1 MSIKSFGCCLLAAT
15 LSLSSYAAFPD
26 KPVHLVVAY
35 APGGS
40 TDIIA
45 RLLGVN
51 LSAKWGQ
58 PVVVD
63 NRAGAS
69 GMIGAEQVAR
79 AKPDGYTLLL
89 GYTPEVSM
97 NKLVFK
103 EMRYDPLTDLTPIAL
118 VASAPLV
125 LAAGPKIH
133 VSSMKELLALKGR
146 GQLISYG
153 SPGTGGQQ
161 HIAGAMLAKETGLQ
175 LTHVP
180 YRGTGLAVA
189 DLVGG
194 QIDLFWATTPPLLQQ
209 IRAGNL
215 KALAVA
221 GEAREK
227 LLPEVPTTTELGMP
241 GLQLTNWFGVFG
253 PKSMPRDL
261 TQSLAKDVLSAL
273 AEPAMKS
280 SLEAQGLTPTPLEG
294 AALRKFI
301 DAEMAKY
308 QQIVK
313 ESGTTA
319 AQ

>member
-1 MSIKSFGCCLLAAT
+1 MSIKSLACGVLVAT
-15 LSLSSYAAFPD
+15 LSAGSSAAFPD
-26 KPVHLVVAY
+26 SPVKLVVAY

-45 RLLGVN
+45 RLLGVR

-58 PVVVD
+58 QVVVE
-63 NRAGAS
+63 NKTGAS
-69 GMIGAEQVAR
+69 GMIGAEAVSR

-103 EMRYDPLTDLTPIAL
+103 GMRYDPITDLTPIAL

-125 LAAGPKIH
+125 LAAGPKLP
-133 VSSMKELLALKGR
+133 VSSMKEMLARKGN
-146 GQLISYG
+146 GQVISYG

-161 HIAGAMLAKETGLQ
+161 HIAGELLAREIGMQ

-209 IRAGNL
+209 IRSGKL
-215 KALAVA
+215 KPLAVA
-221 GEAREK
+221 GPAREK
-227 LLPEVPTTTELGMP
+227 LLPDVATTTELGMP
-241 GLQLTNWFGVFG
+241 NLQLTNWFGVFG
-253 PKSMPRDL
+253 PKAMP
-261 TQSLAKDVLSAL
+261 AAL
-273 AEPAMKS
+273 ATSIAADVMQALTDPAMVK
-280 SLEAQGLTPTPLEG
+280 SLEDQGLTPTPLQG
-294 AALRKFI
+294 SQLRDFI
-301 DAEMAKY
+301 DAEMKKY
-308 QQIVK
+308 ERIVRDT
-313 ESGTTA
+313 GIA
-319 AQ
+319 AAP

>member
-1 MSIKSFGCCLLAAT
+1 MSIKSLACGVLAAT
-15 LSLSSYAAFPD
+15 LSAAAPAAFPD
-26 KPVHLVVAY
+26 SPVKLVVAY
-35 APGGS
+35 APGGA

-45 RLLGVN
+45 RLLGVR

-58 PVVVD
+58 QVVVE

-69 GMIGAEQVAR
+69 GMIGAEAVSR

-103 EMRYDPLTDLTPIAL
+103 GMRYDPITDLTPIAL

-125 LAAGPKIH
+125 LAAGPKLP
-133 VSSMKELLALKGR
+133 VSSMKEMLTRKGN
-146 GQLISYG
+146 GQVTSYG

-161 HIAGAMLAKETGLQ
+161 HIAGELLARETGMQ

-209 IRAGNL
+209 IRAGKL
-215 KALAVA
+215 KPLAVA
-221 GEAREK
+221 GPAREK
-227 LLPEVPTTTELGMP
+227 LLPDVPTTTELGMP
-241 GLQLTNWFGVFG
+241 NLQLANWFGVFG
-253 PKSMPRDL
+253 PKAMPAA
-261 TQSLAKDVLSAL
+261 LAKSIAADVMQAL
-273 AEPAMKS
+273 ADPALVK
-280 SLEAQGLTPTPLEG
+280 SLEDQGLTPMPLQG
-294 AALRKFI
+294 SQLDDFI
-301 DAEMAKY
+301 DAEMKKY
-308 QQIVK
+308 ERIVK
-313 ESGTTA
+313 DTGITA
-319 AQ
+319 SQ